1 MATYTGYDWSEIRT
15 GSTYGDLFYR
25 RGGNDTV
32 HGFGGSDTIHGEG
45 DADRLYGGD
54 ASDVL
59 HGGDGNDTLL
69 GEASP
74 DDVIGGSGDD
84 LLVGGQGAD
93 GNSGGAGRDLFR
105 MWDAGT
111 QYSPSAANVD
121 WIHDF
126 NQWEGDRIDLLN
138 IDAKESPWYSPFD
151 GGKQAFSW
159 RGNTGGA
166 TLGKGELGYV
176 HSDGTTYVYGNTDG
190 DSAAEFTIG
199 LTGTLYLQSTDFIL
213 SLGVIGT

>member
-15 GSTYGDLFYR
+15 GSTYGDLFYM

-45 DADRLYGGD
+45 DSDRLYGGD

-69 GEASP
+69 GEAAG
-74 DDVIGGSGDD
+74 DDVIGGRGDD

-93 GNSGGAGRDLFR
+93 GNSGGAGRDLFYF
-105 MWDAGT
+105 G
-111 QYSPSAANVD
+111 SASHANGD

-126 NQWEGDRIDLLN
+126 HQWEGDRIDLHN

-151 GGKQAFSW
+151 GGTQRFSW
-159 RGNTGGA
+159 RGDTGGA
-166 TLGKGELGYV
+166 ALGKGELGYV

-213 SLGVIGT
+213 SLGVIST